1 MMNATVF
8 RRYLSSS
15 LNFSEEGCGLT
26 RKNSVYI
33 GILIGLSFAS
43 QALASKEE
51 SSPLQQTDGD
61 FHEA

>member
-15 LNFSEEGCGLT
+15 LNFSEEDCGLT
-26 RKNSVYI
+26 RKISVYF
-33 GILIGLSFAS
+33 GMFYRSSFAS

-51 SSPLQQTDGD
+51 SSPLQQTDGV